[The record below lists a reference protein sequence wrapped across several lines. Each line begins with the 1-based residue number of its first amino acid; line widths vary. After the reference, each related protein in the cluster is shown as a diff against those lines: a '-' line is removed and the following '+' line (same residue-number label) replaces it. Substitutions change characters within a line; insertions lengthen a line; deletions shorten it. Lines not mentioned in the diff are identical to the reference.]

1 MERGTLVVR
10 ADAGLKIGTG
20 HVMRCLALA
29 QSWRAGGGKVIFALA
44 QSTPALD
51 YLLRSEKIDVVAI
64 EGVPGSGEDARD
76 AIRIADGCNAD
87 WFVVD
92 GYHFDAA
99 YQKQLQSFRPLLTID
114 DNGLLAYHAADLLL
128 NQNAHA
134 CAPMYTSCS
143 PNTKLLLG
151 PRYALLRDE
160 FADYRD
166 WVREIPDRG
175 SHLLLTMGGSDA
187 SNFVPRILPLLAEPR
202 ADELQIRVIV
212 GGSAENAGAVDD
224 IAAEFSGRDF
234 SGRSSPGRDFPTR
247 IEVLRDVRN
256 MAPLMAWA
264 DLAISGAGTTCWEM
278 CAMGLPAILVVVA
291 ENQRFIAEQLAAL
304 GAAENA
310 GPADQVDCA
319 ALADLCH
326 ELLASKDRRASLS
339 QNAKQVVDGRGRERV
354 LDMMKCGDEMCA

>member
-1 MERGTLVVR
+1 MERGTLVIR

-29 QSWRAGGGKVIFALA
+29 QSWRAEGGKVIFALA

-51 YLLRSEKIDVVAI
+51 ALLRSEKIDVSAI
-64 EGVPGSGEDARD
+64 EGAPGSSEDARNV
-76 AIRIADGCNAD
+76 IRVAQGCNAD

-92 GYHFDAA
+92 GYHFDSA

-114 DNGLLAYHAADLLL
+114 DNGLLDYYAADLVL

-134 CAPMYTSCS
+134 CAPMYARCS
-143 PNTKLLLG
+143 PNTKLLMG

-160 FADYRD
+160 FVGYRD
-166 WVREIPDRG
+166 WAREIPERG
-175 SHLLLTMGGSDA
+175 THLLLTMGGSDA
-187 SNFVPRILPLLAEPR
+187 SNFTPRILPLLTER
-202 ADELQIRVIV
+202 GADELQVRVVV
-212 GGSAENAGAVDD
+212 GGSAENAIAVDD
-224 IAAEFSGRDF
+224 IAAKFSGQDS
-234 SGRSSPGRDFPTR
+234 SGRRFPAR

-291 ENQRFIAEQLAAL
+291 KNQKFIAEKLTAI

-310 GPADQVDCA
+310 GSADEIDCSS
-319 ALADLCH
+319 LADLCQN
-326 ELLASKDRRASLS
+326 LLASKDRRTALS
-339 QNAKQVVDGRGRERV
+339 QRAKQVVDGHGRERV

>member
-1 MERGTLVVR
+1 MERGTLVIR

-29 QSWRAGGGKVIFALA
+29 QSWRAGGGNVIFALA

-51 YLLRSEKIDVVAI
+51 DLLRSERFDVSAID
-64 EGVPGSGEDARD
+64 GLPGSNEDARN
-76 AIRIADGCNAD
+76 AIRVAQTCDAD

-99 YQKQLQSFRPLLTID
+99 YQTELQSFRPLLTID
-114 DNGLLAYHAADLLL
+114 DNGLLDRYAADLVL

-134 CAPMYTSCS
+134 CAPMYAHRS

-160 FADYRD
+160 FAGYRD
-166 WVREIPDRG
+166 WTREIPDRG

-187 SNFVPRILPLLAEPR
+187 GNFTPRILPLLAER
-202 ADELQIRVIV
+202 GADDLQIRVVV
-212 GGSAENAGAVDD
+212 GGSAENAEAVDD
-224 IAAEFSGRDF
+224 IAAN
-234 SGRSSPGRDFPTR
+234 FPAR

-264 DLAISGAGTTCWEM
+264 DLAISGAGTTCWEI

-291 ENQRFIAEQLAAL
+291 ENQRFIAEQLAAI

-310 GPADQVDCA
+310 GPVDQIDCS
-319 ALADLCH
+319 ALADLCRD
-326 ELLASKDRRASLS
+326 LRANKDRRVALS

>member
-29 QSWRAGGGKVIFALA
+29 QSWCTRGGIAIFALA

-51 YLLRSEKIDVVAI
+51 DLLRSEKIDVVAI
-64 EGVPGSGEDARD
+64 EGVPGSSEDARH
-76 AIRIADGCNAD
+76 AIRVAQGRGAD

-92 GYHFDAA
+92 GYHFDAG
-99 YQKQLQSFRPLLTID
+99 YQKQLQSARPLLTID
-114 DNGLLAYHAADLLL
+114 DNGLLDYYAADLVL

-134 CAPMYTSCS
+134 CAPMYAHRS

-160 FADYRD
+160 FVGYRD
-166 WVREIPDRG
+166 WVREIPERG

-187 SNFVPRILPLLAEPR
+187 TNFAPRILPLLAESG
-202 ADELQIRVIV
+202 ADDLQIRVVV
-212 GGSAENAGAVDD
+212 GGSAENAEAVDE
-224 IAAEFSGRDF
+224 IAANC
-234 SGRSSPGRDFPTR
+234 PAQ
-247 IEVLRDVRN
+247 IEVLRNVRN
-256 MAPLMAWA
+256 MASLMAWA

-291 ENQRFIAEQLAAL
+291 ENQRFIAEELAAV

-310 GPADQVDCA
+310 GPADQIDCA
-319 ALADLCH
+319 ALADLCNK
-326 ELLASKDRRASLS
+326 LLASKGWRASLS
-339 QNAKQVVDGRGRERV
+339 QKAKQVVDGRGRERV

>member
-29 QSWRAGGGKVIFALA
+29 QSWRDGGGDVIFALA

-51 YLLRSEKIDVVAI
+51 DLLRSAGIGVVAI
-64 EGVPGSGEDARD
+64 EGTPGSSEDARD
-76 AIRIADGCNAD
+76 TIRIAQGCDAD

-92 GYHFDAA
+92 GYHFDSA
-99 YQKQLQSFRPLLTID
+99 YQKLLQSFRPLLTID
-114 DNGLLAYHAADLLL
+114 DNGLLDYYAGDLVL

-134 CAPMYTSCS
+134 CASMYAHRA

-160 FADYRD
+160 FAGCRD
-166 WVREIPDRG
+166 WVREIPERG
-175 SHLLLTMGGSDA
+175 SHLLLTVGGSDA
-187 SNFVPRILPLLAEPR
+187 GNFAPRILSLLAECG
-202 ADELQIRVIV
+202 EGGLQIRVVV
-212 GGSAENAGAVDD
+212 GGSAENADAVDA
-224 IAAEFSGRDF
+224 IVTKSFPGRGSSGRL
-234 SGRSSPGRDFPTR
+234 SPAR

-264 DLAISGAGTTCWEM
+264 DLAISGAGTTSWEM

-291 ENQRFIAEQLAAL
+291 ENQKFIAEKLAAL
-304 GAAENA
+304 GAVENA
-310 GPADQVDCA
+310 GPADQIDCA

-326 ELLASKDRRASLS
+326 ELLASKDRRTSLS
-339 QNAKQVVDGRGRERV
+339 QKAKQVVDGHGRERV

>member
-51 YLLRSEKIDVVAI
+51 DLLRSEKIDVVAI
-64 EGVPGSGEDARD
+64 EGAPGSSEDARN
-76 AIRIADGCNAD
+76 AIRIAQGCNAD
-87 WFVVD
+87 WFMVD

-99 YQKQLQSFRPLLTID
+99 YQKDLQSFRPLLTID
-114 DNGLLAYHAADLLL
+114 DNGLLDHYAADLVL

-134 CAPMYTSCS
+134 CAPMYAHHS

-160 FADYRD
+160 FAGYRD

-175 SHLLLTMGGSDA
+175 LHLLLTMGGSDA
-187 SNFVPRILPLLAEPR
+187 SNFAPRILPLLWER
-202 ADELQIRVIV
+202 GADELQIRVVV
-212 GGSAENAGAVDD
+212 GGSAENAEAVDE
-224 IAAEFSGRDF
+224 IAAKSFPERVFPGCL
-234 SGRSSPGRDFPTR
+234 SPAQ
-247 IEVLRDVRN
+247 IEVLRDARN

-291 ENQRFIAEQLAAL
+291 ENQRSIAEQLAAI
-304 GAAENA
+304 GAVENA
-310 GPADQVDCA
+310 GPADQIDCA
-319 ALADLCH
+319 ALADLCGK
-326 ELLASKDRRASLS
+326 LLASKDRRASLS
-339 QNAKQVVDGRGRERV
+339 QKAKQVVDGRGRDRV